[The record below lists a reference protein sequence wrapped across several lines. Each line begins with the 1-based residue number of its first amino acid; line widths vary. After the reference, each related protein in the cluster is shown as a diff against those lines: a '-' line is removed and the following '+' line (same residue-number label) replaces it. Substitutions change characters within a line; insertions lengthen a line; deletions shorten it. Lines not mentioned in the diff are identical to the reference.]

1 MTTTK
6 TIRPRRSALYMP
18 CANARALEKARIL
31 DADCLLLDLEDAVAP
46 DAKDMARD
54 RLVAA
59 LDEGGYGARERVV
72 RVNALSTPWGADDF
86 AALNNL
92 PENAR
97 PDAVLAPKVSTAA
110 EIDALTALLPP
121 HCELWVMVET
131 PQAIFNI
138 EALAARAADTPLSCF
153 VMGTNDLAKEMQAQF
168 VPMRAPLMT
177 ALSLALMA
185 ARMHG
190 LTAIDGV
197 FNDIA
202 DAAGFEAE
210 CGQGMAMG
218 FDGKTLIH
226 PNQLAACNRIF
237 GPSEAEIDEARQIV
251 AAFNAPE
258 NAGKGVLRVNG
269 KMTEL
274 LHRDIAARR
283 LAIAEA
289 IAARDS

>member
-1 MTTTK
+1 M
-6 TIRPRRSALYMP
+6 
-18 CANARALEKARIL
+18 
-31 DADCLLLDLEDAVAP
+31 
-46 DAKDMARD
+46 
-54 RLVAA
+54 
-59 LDEGGYGARERVV
+59 
-72 RVNALSTPWGADDF
+72 
-86 AALNNL
+86 
-92 PENAR
+92 
-97 PDAVLAPKVSTAA
+97 LAPKVSTAA

-202 DAAGFEAE
+202 GSGLAGE
-210 CGQGMAMG
+210 CGGATMG

-251 AAFNAPE
+251 AAQC
-258 NAGKGVLRVNG
+258 AGKCRKRRVAG
-269 KMTEL
+269 QWQ
-274 LHRDIAARR
+274 
-283 LAIAEA
+283 
-289 IAARDS
+289 